1 MRVVVNEMVHKP
13 RVELALVLDVEV
25 FAFKFHRLAGLGPMD
40 LKNWR
45 E

>member
-1 MRVVVNEMVHKP
+1 MLVVVNESVHEP
-13 RVELALVLDVEV
+13 RVELAWALDVEV
-25 FAFKFHRLAGLGPMD
+25 FALNFHRLAGLDQMD